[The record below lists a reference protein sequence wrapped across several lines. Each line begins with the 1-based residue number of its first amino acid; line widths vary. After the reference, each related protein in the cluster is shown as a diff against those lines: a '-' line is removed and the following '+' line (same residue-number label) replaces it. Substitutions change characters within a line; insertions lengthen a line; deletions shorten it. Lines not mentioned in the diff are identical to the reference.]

1 MKWVRDNSGRFRQRP
16 YYLPNELEQVCEDA
30 ICKFLRTRRHV
41 RDDVRELRS
50 DVRADIS
57 DVRGDLARMDD
68 RLRAVEISFGKV
80 DQRLATLERL
90 HLPTPPAD

>member
-1 MKWVRDNSGRFRQRP
+1 MSTDTKWIIGTMLAGMTAMTAVLLTVIVSLVSD
-16 YYLPNELEQVCEDA
+16 
-30 ICKFLRTRRHV
+30 V